1 MTIIANRIDGRL
13 IHGQVANLWTT
24 KLDITRLMVID
35 DVVAESTVD
44 KSGLKLATPAG
55 VKLSVLPVKKAA
67 DNILNGK
74 YDSQRL
80 MVIAKGPDQFLELV
94 NYGVNIDELNVGNM
108 SQTNETR
115 SIKRSINVTDKDIET
130 FKELNDKG
138 IRIISQ
144 MVPNDNSEDFMS
156 LIK

>member
-1 MTIIANRIDGRL
+1 M
-13 IHGQVANLWTT
+13 
-24 KLDITRLMVID
+24 
-35 DVVAESTVD
+35 
-44 KSGLKLATPAG
+44 
-55 VKLSVLPVKKAA
+55 
-67 DNILNGK
+67 
-74 YDSQRL
+74 
-80 MVIAKGPDQFLELV
+80 
-94 NYGVNIDELNVGNM
+94 NIDELNVGNM

-130 FKELNDKG
+130 FKQLNDKG

>member
-1 MTIIANRIDGRL
+1 M
-13 IHGQVANLWTT
+13 
-24 KLDITRLMVID
+24 K
-35 DVVAESTVD
+35 
-44 KSGLKLATPAG
+44 
-55 VKLSVLPVKKAA
+55 
-67 DNILNGK
+67 
-74 YDSQRL
+74 
-80 MVIAKGPDQFLELV
+80 
-94 NYGVNIDELNVGNM
+94 IDELNVGNM

-130 FKELNDKG
+130 FKELNNKG

>member
-1 MTIIANRIDGRL
+1 
-13 IHGQVANLWTT
+13 
-24 KLDITRLMVID
+24 
-35 DVVAESTVD
+35 
-44 KSGLKLATPAG
+44 
-55 VKLSVLPVKKAA
+55 
-67 DNILNGK
+67 
-74 YDSQRL
+74 
-80 MVIAKGPDQFLELV
+80 
-94 NYGVNIDELNVGNM
+94 M

-130 FKELNDKG
+130 FKELNNKG

>member
-80 MVIAKGPDQFLELV
+80 MVIAKRPDQFLELV
-94 NYGVNIDELNVGNM
+94 NYGVKIDELNVGNM

-130 FKELNDKG
+130 FKELNNKG

>member
-1 MTIIANRIDGRL
+1 
-13 IHGQVANLWTT
+13 
-24 KLDITRLMVID
+24 
-35 DVVAESTVD
+35 
-44 KSGLKLATPAG
+44 
-55 VKLSVLPVKKAA
+55 
-67 DNILNGK
+67 
-74 YDSQRL
+74 

-130 FKELNDKG
+130 FKQLNDKG

>member
-80 MVIAKGPDQFLELV
+80 MVIAKEPDQFLELV
-94 NYGVNIDELNVGNM
+94 NYGVKIDELNVGNM
-108 SQTNETR
+108 SQTKETR
-115 SIKRSINVTDKDIET
+115 SIKRSINVTDKDIEM
-130 FKELNDKG
+130 FKQLNDKG

>member
-1 MTIIANRIDGRL
+1 
-13 IHGQVANLWTT
+13 
-24 KLDITRLMVID
+24 
-35 DVVAESTVD
+35 
-44 KSGLKLATPAG
+44 
-55 VKLSVLPVKKAA
+55 
-67 DNILNGK
+67 
-74 YDSQRL
+74 
-80 MVIAKGPDQFLELV
+80 MVIAKGPEQFLELV
-94 NYGVNIDELNVGNM
+94 NYGVKIDELNVGNM

-130 FKELNDKG
+130 FKELNNKG